1 MTIAAAIAA
10 ASRRAVTRA
19 SEPATLQRGVAA
31 PVAVAV
37 VLSEGVE
44 RIGDYGQVI
53 GQRTHAAWMR
63 AAFAPL
69 AGDMLT
75 VRGITRA
82 VEAIVSDDGLVVEVA
97 LYG

>member
-1 MTIAAAIAA
+1 MGEVFADAALDVI
-10 ASRRAVTRA
+10 SLLG
-19 SEPATLQRGVAA
+19 EPATLQRGVAA

-53 GQRTHAAWMR
+53 GNRTHAAWMR
-63 AAFAPL
+63 ADFAPL